1 MWNKTQGFTLIEC
14 VATLIL
20 LGLLAVVSVSVTS
33 AFRYKAEQAVLV
45 QTDVFIASSCIERA
59 KALSASGEFENRKD
73 SFEKTGCP
81 KASSVQVTP
90 LKATPSQ
97 IASGSSGSVK
107 IEPSESEARFYLVTV
122 KAGSVELNYVAR

>member
-1 MWNKTQGFTLIEC
+1 MWNKSQGFTLIEC

-59 KALSASGEFENRKD
+59 KALSASGEFEKSKS
-73 SFEKTGCP
+73 SFGCP
-81 KASSVQVTP
+81 KASSVKVTP

-107 IEPSESEARFYLVTV
+107 IEPSSPDAEARFYLVTV

>member
-1 MWNKTQGFTLIEC
+1 MWNRSQGFTLIEC

-33 AFRYKAEQAVLV
+33 AFRYKAEQSTLM

-59 KALSASGEFENRKD
+59 KTLSAYGEFEKFKD
-73 SFEKTGCP
+73 SFSCP
-81 KASSVQVTP
+81 KASVTVTG
-90 LKATPSQ
+90 LKATPSE
-97 IASGSSGSVK
+97 IATNTSGSVK
-107 IEPSESEARFYLVTV
+107 IEPSSSDSETRFYLVTA